1 MISMAMVL
9 VIILPINNQYSY
21 KTDLSL
27 SIVQMDESPIKLQ
40 FLILNPKYCIVDM
53 ILIYWWGTLEVGTFL
68 SVSWCRNYFL
78 TRARST
84 H

>member
-9 VIILPINNQYSY
+9 VIILTINNQYSY

-40 FLILNPKYCIVDM
+40 SLIQNIVL
-53 ILIYWWGTLEVGTFL
+53 LI
-68 SVSWCRNYFL
+68 
-78 TRARST
+78 
-84 H
+84 